1 MYSNP
6 QKLSEDGVL
15 ELRRQAGRW
24 LRELREA
31 RGLSQR
37 GLAERVGADYYTF
50 ISQLEAGRGRIP
62 PDRYQT
68 WAEALGVA
76 PKTFV
81 QTLLQYYDPITYS
94 IVFGENSASH

>member
-6 QKLSEDGVL
+6 QKLSESGVL

-62 PDRYQT
+62 PDRYLT
-68 WAEALGVA
+68 WADALGVA

-81 QTLLQYYDPITYS
+81 QTLLQYYDPITHA
-94 IVFGENSASH
+94 IVFGKNSTSH

>member
-6 QKLSEDGVL
+6 QKLSHDGVL

-24 LRELREA
+24 LKQLREA

-37 GLAERVGADYYTF
+37 GLADRVDAEYYTF

-62 PDRYQT
+62 PDRYT
-68 WAEALGVA
+68 AWATALGVE
-76 PKTFV
+76 PKAFV
-81 QTLLQYYDPITYS
+81 RQLMQYYDPLTYE
-94 IVFGENSASH
+94 IVFADSGI